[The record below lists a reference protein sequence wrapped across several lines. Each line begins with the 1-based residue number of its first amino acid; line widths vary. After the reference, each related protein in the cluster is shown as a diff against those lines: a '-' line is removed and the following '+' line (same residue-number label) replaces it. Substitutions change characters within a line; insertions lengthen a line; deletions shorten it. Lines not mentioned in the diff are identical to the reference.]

1 MKTRT
6 LIPVRLSATPQ
17 VQGAQGSDAPPASI
31 QFPSD
36 QDHAPGFW
44 LSNLT
49 SGMTMHCWPL
59 WAGCGLI
66 AYSPE
71 STLKE
76 EQLHLFVQLTAASR
90 PAPSLTFGKNL
101 ECSPAGNKGS
111 LQSDL
116 AHLSGSMPL
125 QGHPCSLSPARQYSF
140 PFLEVT
146 AFPHLPSNT

>member
-1 MKTRT
+1 M
-6 LIPVRLSATPQ
+6 RLSATPQ

-31 QFPSD
+31 QFPYD
-36 QDHAPGFW
+36 QDHAPGVW

-49 SGMTMHCWPL
+49 SGMTMHCWPP

-66 AYSPE
+66 AYCPE

-76 EQLHLFVQLTAASR
+76 EQLYLFFQLTPAFK
-90 PAPSLTFGKNL
+90 PAPSLTFGKNSG
-101 ECSPAGNKGS
+101 CAPAGTKGS

-116 AHLSGSMPL
+116 AHLPGSMPL
-125 QGHPCSLSPARQYSF
+125 QGHPCSLSPARQYSL

-146 AFPHLPSNT
+146 TFPHLLSNT